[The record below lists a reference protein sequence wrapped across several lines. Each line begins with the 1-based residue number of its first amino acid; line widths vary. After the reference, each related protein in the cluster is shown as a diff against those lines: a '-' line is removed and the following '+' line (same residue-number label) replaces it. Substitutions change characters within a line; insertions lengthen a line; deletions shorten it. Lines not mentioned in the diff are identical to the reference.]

1 MRVIRCNPQQSVTL
15 HCLPTECAK
24 KRGHRLMTTI
34 LSNLNRFAIFF
45 TGRFLG
51 KFAVKCVLKIPPH
64 LVYVATL
71 PCETLLSAKQ
81 AVNDKLQSSV
91 AAYLHLH
98 CIMMQQDRALI
109 SRNLERQGWFIYSST
124 KQLPIH
130 TKKDYCIVT
139 FASLYLYTQEATEAN

>member
-1 MRVIRCNPQQSVTL
+1 MWKYDSLNACDSMQSAAVSNSSLFTYRVRQKT
-15 HCLPTECAK
+15 
-24 KRGHRLMTTI
+24 GHRLMTTI

-98 CIMMQQDRALI
+98 CIMMQQDRALV

-130 TKKDYCIVT
+130 TKKIT
-139 FASLYLYTQEATEAN
+139 AS